1 MIRLMVYLNTS
12 GRSRSISSSRR
23 KEKKSRKIDEDAGG
37 VSCEVNDRKLSAD
50 RNAVPQELS

>member
-23 KEKKSRKIDEDAGG
+23 KEKKSRKNQDAGR